1 MGLPGAPLAWTGRGA
16 AVCWAGARSR
26 YSPPPRPPIPQ
37 PKADASLAR
46 SPLSVS
52 LPHSSRA
59 VVGALLALRPLL

>member
-1 MGLPGAPLAWTGRGA
+1 MLGWSTETLLA
-16 AVCWAGARSR
+16 
-26 YSPPPRPPIPQ
+26 PPRPPIPQ